1 MNHFRAAPAGLLR
14 INATRA
20 AVPTQLGPRLARF
33 LHAHPDVRVELT
45 ENDGL
50 VDIVA
55 EGYDAGVRLHEFVPE
70 DMVAVP
76 MGPPLRG
83 LIVGSPDYLRRRPAP
98 QHPRDLAA
106 HECIRFRFASGHLYK
121 WQFERGGQALEIDVP
136 GRLTLCE
143 QGTIVRAVLDGIGL
157 AYVLEDTA
165 RPYID
170 SGQMVA
176 VLEDWSEPFAGFAL
190 YYPKQR
196 QMPARCGRS
205 WICCGRSGG
214 RMQCRPTAGTHPNRS
229 CHQRVVAFATE
240 LDQAEAVAEWIG
252 QHGDA
257 PATLA
262 HGLLE
267 CRPGCN
273 RTCQRGVDV
282 IHHPVQVQRGPV
294 ALVVAHVA
302 VFGGGAASLVLQQV
316 ERCWPTEQ
324 FHGPGPRRR
333 PMRSPNAAT

>member
-1 MNHFRAAPAGLLR
+1 MATDNLTHLAAFAAVARHRSFRRAGAELALSTSAVSYAIRALEERLGVGLFHRTTRSVALTEAGQRLLERLQPALGQVNDALEEMNQFRAAPAGLLR

-98 QHPRDLAA
+98 QHPRDLAT

-143 QGTIVRAVLDGIGL
+143 QGTVVRAVLDGIGL

-165 RPYID
+165 RPYIE

-196 QMPARCGRS
+196 QMP
-205 WICCGRSGG
+205 
-214 RMQCRPTAGTHPNRS
+214 
-229 CHQRVVAFATE
+229 
-240 LDQAEAVAEWIG
+240 
-252 QHGDA
+252 
-257 PATLA
+257 
-262 HGLLE
+262 
-267 CRPGCN
+267 
-273 RTCQRGVDV
+273 
-282 IHHPVQVQRGPV
+282 
-294 ALVVAHVA
+294 
-302 VFGGGAASLVLQQV
+302 GA
-316 ERCWPTEQ
+316 
-324 FHGPGPRRR
+324 
-333 PMRSPNAAT
+333 